1 MLTIVKSWMTHKS
14 YLLLLSLLAAFYSTT
29 ALAQKAGSGAD
40 QVETFAA
47 PIAGLPTEGSLWG
60 MPVNL
65 HGQTTYINQRY
76 NNFTSSYSG
85 QNSLDSLKSMSYT
98 WSGTLFFG
106 ARIAPNTDVYFNPEV
121 VSGVPFS
128 DLAGLGGFTNGEA
141 TKANGAQA
149 KFYSARA
156 FVRQTI
162 NQEGDKVVLEN
173 EANQITQTV
182 SSNRVVLTGGQFS
195 TLDIFDDSRYA
206 KDPRIQFMNWGNMT
220 YLAYDYAADARG
232 YSWGLAGE
240 WYLDNWVMRA
250 SRMLA
255 PKSPNG
261 RDLNW
266 QIFNAYGDQVE
277 VERQHNIAELPGKIS
292 VLAYRN
298 NMILARFQDATNYI
312 NQDPATRQGTQAINN
327 VRSSNQIKTGI
338 GINAEQALTKD
349 LGIYGRAFTSDG
361 HTETMSFTEAD
372 NSVSIGMGINGT
384 QWKRPDDTIGI
395 SMMQNGLSSYRRG
408 YLQAGGVSYFIGD
421 YASPSQTI
429 SYSPERIGEIYYNAT
444 VIKNVLAGLNFQHI
458 INPAYNSARGPVNI
472 LSFRIHAEF

>member
-1 MLTIVKSWMTHKS
+1 MIRKI
-14 YLLLLSLLAAFYSTT
+14 YLLLLLSMICTFFGATAF
-29 ALAQKAGSGAD
+29 AQKAGSGSD
-40 QVETFAA
+40 QIASFAE
-47 PIAGLPTEGSLWG
+47 PIDNFPTEGTLFG
-60 MPVNL
+60 LPVNV

-85 QNSLDSLKSMSYT
+85 MNSMSSQKSMAYT

-106 ARIAPNTDVYFNPEV
+106 ARLAPNTDIYFNPEV
-121 VSGVPFS
+121 ISGVPFS
-128 DLAGLGGFTNGEA
+128 DLTGLGGFSNGEA
-141 TKANGAQA
+141 NKSAGLNA

-156 FVRQTI
+156 FLRQTI

-182 SSNRVVLTGGQFS
+182 SSNRVVVTAGQFS

-232 YSWGLAGE
+232 YSTGLAGE
-240 WYLDNWVMRA
+240 WYLSNWVMRA

-255 PKSPNG
+255 PKTPNG

-266 QIFNAYGDQVE
+266 QIFNTYGDQIE
-277 VERQHNIAELPGKIS
+277 VERQHNIADLPGKVS

-298 NMILARFQDATNYI
+298 RMILARFQDATNYVVA
-312 NQDPATRQGTQAINN
+312 NNAQGTQAINN
-327 VRSSNQIKTGI
+327 VRTNYQYKTGV
-338 GINAEQALTKD
+338 GINGEQALTKD

-372 NSVSIGMGINGT
+372 NSISVGMGLNGT
-384 QWKRPDDTIGI
+384 SWSRPKDTIGI
-395 SMMQNGLSSYRRG
+395 SMMQNGLSSYRKN
-408 YLQAGGVSYFIGD
+408 YLQSGGVSYFIGD
-421 YASPSQTI
+421 YAGPGQTI
-429 SYSPERIGEIYYNAT
+429 SYRPERIGEVYYNAT

-458 INPAYNSARGPVNI
+458 NNPAYNSARGPVNI

>member
-1 MLTIVKSWMTHKS
+1 MTHKL
-14 YLLLLSLLAAFYSTT
+14 YLLLLFSVLSAFWGSS
-29 ALAQKAGSGAD
+29 AHAQKAGSGSD
-40 QVETFAA
+40 QIASFAS
-47 PIAGLPTEGSLWG
+47 PIDDLPTEGMLFG
-60 MPVNL
+60 LPVNI

-85 QNSLDSLKSMSYT
+85 MNSLSAERAMSYT

-106 ARIAPNTDVYFNPEV
+106 ARLAPNTDIYFNPEV

-128 DLAGLGGFTNGEA
+128 DLSGLGGFTNGEA

-266 QIFNAYGDQVE
+266 QIFNTYGDQVE
-277 VERQHNIAELPGKIS
+277 VERQHNIADLPGKVS

-298 NMILARFQDATNYI
+298 KMMLARFQDATNYVLQ
-312 NQDPATRQGTQAINN
+312 NNAQGTQAINN
-327 VRSSNQIKTGI
+327 VRNNMQYKTGV
-338 GINAEQALTKD
+338 GIHGEQALTKD

-372 NSVSIGMGINGT
+372 NSISIGLGMNGT
-384 QWKRPDDTIGI
+384 SWKRPKDSIGI
-395 SMMQNGLSSYRRG
+395 SAMQNGLSSYRRG

-429 SYSPERIGEIYYNAT
+429 SYSPERIGEVYYNAT
-444 VIKNVLAGLNFQHI
+444 VVKNVLAGLNYQHI

-472 LSFRIHAEF
+472 VSFRIHAEF

>member
-1 MLTIVKSWMTHKS
+1 MTRKPH
-14 YLLLLSLLAAFYSTT
+14 LLLLSLLIAICSTT
-29 ALAQKAGSGAD
+29 ALGQKAGSGAD
-40 QVETFAA
+40 QIETFAA
-47 PIAGLPTEGSLWG
+47 PIPGLQTEGSIWG

-76 NNFTSSYSG
+76 NNFKSSYSG

-121 VSGVPFS
+121 VSGIPFS

-156 FVRQTI
+156 FARHTI
-162 NQEGDKVVLEN
+162 NQDGDKVVLEN

-277 VERQHNIAELPGKIS
+277 VERQHNIGELPGKVS

-298 NMILARFQDATNYI
+298 QMILARFQDATNYI
-312 NQDPATRQGTQAINN
+312 NQDPATRQGSQAINN

-338 GINAEQALTKD
+338 GLNAEQALTKD

-372 NSVSIGMGINGT
+372 NSISVGMGMNGT

-395 SMMQNGLSSYRRG
+395 SMMQNGLSSYRRS

>member
-1 MLTIVKSWMTHKS
+1 MICTFFGAT
-14 YLLLLSLLAAFYSTT
+14 AF
-29 ALAQKAGSGAD
+29 AQKAGSGSD
-40 QVETFAA
+40 QIASFAE
-47 PIAGLPTEGSLWG
+47 PIDNLPTEGTLFG
-60 MPVNL
+60 LPVNI

-85 QNSLDSLKSMSYT
+85 MNSLSSQKSMAYT

-106 ARIAPNTDVYFNPEV
+106 ARLAPNTDIYFNPEV
-121 VSGVPFS
+121 ISGVPFS
-128 DLAGLGGFTNGEA
+128 DLTGLGGFSNGEA
-141 TKANGAQA
+141 NKSAGLNA

-156 FVRQTI
+156 FLRQTI

-182 SSNRVVLTGGQFS
+182 SSNRVVVTAGQFS

-232 YSWGLAGE
+232 YSTGLAGE
-240 WYLDNWVMRA
+240 WYLSNWVMRA

-255 PKSPNG
+255 PKTPNG

-266 QIFNAYGDQVE
+266 QIFNTYGDQIE
-277 VERQHNIAELPGKIS
+277 VERQHNIADLPGKVS

-298 NMILARFQDATNYI
+298 RMILARFQDATNYVVA
-312 NQDPATRQGTQAINN
+312 NNAQGTQAINN
-327 VRSSNQIKTGI
+327 VRTNYQYKTGV
-338 GINAEQALTKD
+338 GINGEQALTKD

-372 NSVSIGMGINGT
+372 NSISVGMGLNGT
-384 QWKRPDDTIGI
+384 SWSRPKDTIGI
-395 SMMQNGLSSYRRG
+395 SMMQNGLSSYRKN
-408 YLQAGGVSYFIGD
+408 YLQSGGVSYFIGD
-421 YASPSQTI
+421 YAGPGQSI
-429 SYSPERIGEIYYNAT
+429 SYRPERIGEVYYNAT

-458 INPAYNSARGPVNI
+458 NNPAYNAARGPVNI
-472 LSFRIHAEF
+472 LSFRIHAEL

>member
-1 MLTIVKSWMTHKS
+1 MLSIVKLWMTHKS
-14 YLLLLSLLAAFYSTT
+14 YLLLLSLLAALGSTT
-29 ALAQKAGSGAD
+29 THAQKAGSGSD
-40 QVETFAA
+40 QIATFAS
-47 PIAGLPTEGSLWG
+47 PIDNFPTEGELFG
-60 MPVNL
+60 LPVNI
-65 HGQTTYINQRY
+65 HGQTTYVNQRY
-76 NNFTSSYSG
+76 NNFKSSYSG
-85 QNSLDSLKSMSYT
+85 QNSLNAQNSMSYT
-98 WSGTLFFG
+98 WSGTLFMG
-106 ARIAPNTDVYFNPEV
+106 ARVAPNTDVYFNPEV
-121 VSGVPFS
+121 ISGVPFS
-128 DLAGLGGFTNGEA
+128 GLVGLGGFTNGEGSKA
-141 TKANGAQA
+141 TGAQA

-156 FVRQTI
+156 FARHTI

-206 KDPRIQFMNWGNMT
+206 KDPRVQFMNWGNMT

-266 QIFNAYGDQVE
+266 QIFNAYGDQLE
-277 VERQHNIAELPGKIS
+277 VERQHNIADLPGKVS

-298 NMILARFQDATNYI
+298 KMMLARFSDATNYI
-312 NQDPATRQGTQAINN
+312 DQDPNARQGTQTINN
-327 VRSSNQIKTGI
+327 VRNNMQYKTGI
-338 GINAEQALTKD
+338 GLHGEQALTKD

-372 NSVSIGMGINGT
+372 NSISVGMGMNGT
-384 QWKRPDDTIGI
+384 SWKRPHDSIGI
-395 SMMQNGLSSYRRG
+395 SAMQNGLSSYRRA
-408 YLQAGGVSYFIGD
+408 YLKAGGVSYFIGD

-429 SYSPERIGEIYYNAT
+429 SYSPERIGEVYYNAT

-472 LSFRIHAEF
+472 LSFRVHAEF

>member
-1 MLTIVKSWMTHKS
+1 MTRKI
-14 YLLLLSLLAAFYSTT
+14 YLLLLLSMICTFFGATAF
-29 ALAQKAGSGAD
+29 AQKAGSGSD
-40 QVETFAA
+40 QIASFAE
-47 PIAGLPTEGSLWG
+47 PIDNLPTEGTLFG
-60 MPVNL
+60 LPVNI

-85 QNSLDSLKSMSYT
+85 MNSMSAQKSMAYT

-106 ARIAPNTDVYFNPEV
+106 ARLAPNTDIYFNPEV
-121 VSGVPFS
+121 ISGVPFS
-128 DLAGLGGFTNGEA
+128 DLTGLGGFSNGEA
-141 TKANGAQA
+141 NKSAGLNA

-156 FVRQTI
+156 FLRQTI

-182 SSNRVVLTGGQFS
+182 SSNRVVVTAGQFS
-195 TLDIFDDSRYA
+195 TLDIFDDSKYA

-232 YSWGLAGE
+232 YSTGLAGE
-240 WYLDNWVMRA
+240 WYLSNWVMRA

-255 PKSPNG
+255 PKTPNG

-266 QIFNAYGDQVE
+266 QIFNTYGDQIE
-277 VERQHNIAELPGKIS
+277 VERQHNIADLPGKVS

-298 NMILARFQDATNYI
+298 RMILARFQDATNYVLA
-312 NQDPATRQGTQAINN
+312 NNAQGTQAINN
-327 VRSSNQIKTGI
+327 VRTNYQYKTGI
-338 GINAEQALTKD
+338 GVNGEQALTKD

-372 NSVSIGMGINGT
+372 NSISVGMGLNGT
-384 QWKRPDDTIGI
+384 SWSRPKDTVGI
-395 SMMQNGLSSYRRG
+395 SMMQNGLSSYRKN
-408 YLQAGGVSYFIGD
+408 YLQNGGVSYFIGD
-421 YASPSQTI
+421 YAGPGQTI
-429 SYSPERIGEIYYNAT
+429 SYRPERIGEVYYNAT

-458 INPAYNSARGPVNI
+458 NNPAYNAARGPVNI

>member
-1 MLTIVKSWMTHKS
+1 MTRKI
-14 YLLLLSLLAAFYSTT
+14 YLFLLLSIFCTVLGTSAF
-29 ALAQKAGSGAD
+29 AQRAGSGAD
-40 QVETFAA
+40 QIASFADD
-47 PIAGLPTEGSLWG
+47 ISWLPTEGEIFGL
-60 MPVNL
+60 PVNV

-85 QNSLDSLKSMSYT
+85 QNSLSAEKAMSYT

-106 ARIAPNTDVYFNPEV
+106 ARLAPNTDVYFNPEV

-128 DLAGLGGFTNGEA
+128 GLLGLGGFSNGEA
-141 TKANGAQA
+141 TKASGAQA

-156 FVRQTI
+156 FVRHTI

-173 EANQITQTV
+173 DANQITQTV
-182 SSNRVVLTGGQFS
+182 SSNRVVVTAGQFS

-232 YSWGLAGE
+232 YSTGLAGE
-240 WYLDNWVMRA
+240 WYVDNWVLRA

-255 PKSPNG
+255 PKNPNG
-261 RDLNW
+261 RDLSW
-266 QIFNAYGDQVE
+266 QIFNTYGDQVE
-277 VERQHNIAELPGKIS
+277 VERQHNIGDLPGKVS

-298 NMILARFQDATNYI
+298 RMILARFSDATNYVI
-312 NQDPATRQGTQAINN
+312 ANNAQGTQAINN
-327 VRSSNQIKTGI
+327 VRTNYQYKTGI
-338 GINAEQALTKD
+338 GINGEQALTKD

-372 NSVSIGMGINGT
+372 NSVSVGMGFNGT
-384 QWKRPDDTIGI
+384 SWSRPSDTIGV

-429 SYSPERIGEIYYNAT
+429 SYRPERIGEVYYNAL
-444 VIKNVLAGLNFQHI
+444 VVHNILAGLNFQHI
-458 INPAYNSARGPVNI
+458 SNPAYNSARGPVNI
-472 LSFRIHAEF
+472 VSFRIHAEF

>member
-1 MLTIVKSWMTHKS
+1 MTHKS
-14 YLLLLSLLAAFYSTT
+14 HLLLLSLLAAICSPA
-29 ALAQKAGSGAD
+29 ALAQKAGSGSD
-40 QVETFAA
+40 QIATFAS
-47 PIAGLPTEGSLWG
+47 PIESFPTEGELFG
-60 MPVNL
+60 LPVNI

-76 NNFTSSYSG
+76 KNFNSPYSG
-85 QNSLDSLKSMSYT
+85 QNSLNAQNSMSYS
-98 WSGTLFFG
+98 WSGTLFMG

-128 DLAGLGGFTNGEA
+128 GLVGLGGFTNGEGS
-141 TKANGAQA
+141 KASGAQA

-156 FVRQTI
+156 FARHTI
-162 NQEGDKVVLEN
+162 NQEGDKVVLEDQ
-173 EANQITQTV
+173 ANQITQTV

-266 QIFNAYGDQVE
+266 QIFNAYGDQIE
-277 VERQHNIAELPGKIS
+277 VERQHHIADLQGKVS

-298 NMILARFQDATNYI
+298 KMILARFEDATNYVI
-312 NQDPATRQGTQAINN
+312 QNNAQGTQAINN

-338 GINAEQALTKD
+338 GIHGEQALTKN
-349 LGIYGRAFTSDG
+349 LGVYARAFTSDG
-361 HTETMSFTEAD
+361 QTETMSFTEAD
-372 NSVSIGMGINGT
+372 NSISVGMGMNGT
-384 QWKRPDDTIGI
+384 SWQRPHDSVGI

-429 SYSPERIGEIYYNAT
+429 SYSPERIGEIYYNAN
-444 VIKNVLAGLNFQHI
+444 VIKNVLAGVNFQHI

>member
-1 MLTIVKSWMTHKS
+1 MTRKI
-14 YLLLLSLLAAFYSTT
+14 YLLLLLSMICTFFGATAF
-29 ALAQKAGSGAD
+29 AQKAGSGSD
-40 QVETFAA
+40 QIASFAE
-47 PIAGLPTEGSLWG
+47 PIDNLPTEGTLFG
-60 MPVNL
+60 LPVNI

-85 QNSLDSLKSMSYT
+85 MNSMSAQKSMAYT

-106 ARIAPNTDVYFNPEV
+106 ARVAPNTDIYFNPEV
-121 VSGVPFS
+121 ISGVPFS
-128 DLAGLGGFTNGEA
+128 DLTGLGGFSNGEA
-141 TKANGAQA
+141 NKSAGLNA

-156 FVRQTI
+156 FLRQTI

-182 SSNRVVLTGGQFS
+182 SSNRVVVTAGQFS
-195 TLDIFDDSRYA
+195 TLDIFDDSKYA

-232 YSWGLAGE
+232 YSTGLAGE
-240 WYLDNWVMRA
+240 WYLSNWVMRA

-266 QIFNAYGDQVE
+266 QIFNTYGDQIE
-277 VERQHNIAELPGKIS
+277 VERQHNIADLPGKVS

-298 NMILARFQDATNYI
+298 RMILARFQDATNYVVA
-312 NQDPATRQGTQAINN
+312 NNAQGTQAINN
-327 VRSSNQIKTGI
+327 VRTNYQYKTGV
-338 GINAEQALTKD
+338 GINGEQALTKD

-361 HTETMSFTEAD
+361 HTETMSFAEAD
-372 NSVSIGMGINGT
+372 NSISVGIGLNGT
-384 QWKRPDDTIGI
+384 SWSRPKDTIGI
-395 SMMQNGLSSYRRG
+395 SMMQNGLSSYRKN
-408 YLQAGGVSYFIGD
+408 YLQSGGVSYFIGD
-421 YASPSQTI
+421 YAGPGQTI
-429 SYSPERIGEIYYNAT
+429 SYRPERIGEVYYNAT

-458 INPAYNSARGPVNI
+458 NNPAYNSARGPVNI
-472 LSFRIHAEF
+472 LSFRVHAEF

>member
-1 MLTIVKSWMTHKS
+1 MICTFFGAT
-14 YLLLLSLLAAFYSTT
+14 AF
-29 ALAQKAGSGAD
+29 AQKAGSGSD
-40 QVETFAA
+40 QIASFAS
-47 PIAGLPTEGSLWG
+47 PIDGLPTEGTLFG
-60 MPVNL
+60 LPVNI

-85 QNSLDSLKSMSYT
+85 ENSLSSSKSMSYT

-106 ARIAPNTDVYFNPEV
+106 ARLAPNTDIYFNPEV

-128 DLAGLGGFTNGEA
+128 DLVGLGGFSNGEA
-141 TKANGAQA
+141 TKAAGLNA

-156 FVRQTI
+156 FLRQTI

-182 SSNRVVLTGGQFS
+182 SSNRVVVTAGQFS
-195 TLDIFDDSRYA
+195 TLDIFDDSKYA

-232 YSWGLAGE
+232 YSTGLAGE
-240 WYLDNWVMRA
+240 WYLSNWIMRA

-266 QIFNAYGDQVE
+266 QIFNTYGDQIE
-277 VERQHNIAELPGKIS
+277 VERQHNIAGLPGKVS

-298 NMILARFQDATNYI
+298 RMILARFQDATNYVVA
-312 NQDPATRQGTQAINN
+312 NNAQGTQAINN
-327 VRSSNQIKTGI
+327 VRTNYQYKTGI
-338 GINAEQALTKD
+338 GINGEQALTKD

-372 NSVSIGMGINGT
+372 NSISVGMGLNGT
-384 QWKRPDDTIGI
+384 SWSRPKDTIGI
-395 SMMQNGLSSYRRG
+395 SMMQNGLSSYRKN
-408 YLQAGGVSYFIGD
+408 YLQSGGVSYFIGD
-421 YASPSQTI
+421 YAGPGQTI
-429 SYSPERIGEIYYNAT
+429 SYRPERIGEVYYNAT

-458 INPAYNSARGPVNI
+458 NNPAYNAARGPVNI

>member
-1 MLTIVKSWMTHKS
+1 MTRKI
-14 YLLLLSLLAAFYSTT
+14 YLLLLLSIICTFFGASAF
-29 ALAQKAGSGAD
+29 AQRAGSGAD
-40 QVETFAA
+40 QISSFA
-47 PIAGLPTEGSLWG
+47 GDLSWLPTEGELFG
-60 MPVNL
+60 LPVNI

-85 QNSLDSLKSMSYT
+85 QNSMSDLKSMSYT
-98 WSGTLFFG
+98 WSGTLFMG
-106 ARIAPNTDVYFNPEV
+106 ARLAPDTDIYFNPEV

-128 DLAGLGGFTNGEA
+128 GLVGLGGFTNGEA
-141 TKANGAQA
+141 TKAGGAQA

-156 FVRQTI
+156 FLRQTF
-162 NQEGDKVVLEN
+162 NQEGDKVLLEN
-173 EANQITQTV
+173 DANQITQTV
-182 SSNRVVLTGGQFS
+182 SSNRVVVTAGQFS

-206 KDPRIQFMNWGNMT
+206 KDPRVQFMNWGNMT

-232 YSWGLAGE
+232 YSTGLAGE
-240 WYLDNWVMRA
+240 WYLDNWVLRA

-255 PKSPNG
+255 PKNPNG

-266 QIFNAYGDQVE
+266 QIFNTYGDQIE
-277 VERQHNIAELPGKIS
+277 VERQHNIGDLPGKVS

-298 NMILARFQDATNYI
+298 RMILARFQDATNYVVA
-312 NQDPATRQGTQAINN
+312 NNAQGTQAINN
-327 VRSSNQIKTGI
+327 VRNNYQYKTGI
-338 GINAEQALTKD
+338 GVNGEQALTKD

-372 NSVSIGMGINGT
+372 NSVSVGMGLNGT
-384 QWKRPDDTIGI
+384 SWKRPSDSIGV

-429 SYSPERIGEIYYNAT
+429 SYRPERIGEIYYNAM
-444 VIKNVLAGLNFQHI
+444 VVKNVLAGVNFQRI
-458 INPAYNSARGPVNI
+458 NNPAYNSARGPVNI
-472 LSFRIHAEF
+472 MSFRIHAEF

>member
-1 MLTIVKSWMTHKS
+1 MTRKIFL
-14 YLLLLSLLAAFYSTT
+14 LLLLSLICTFFGASAF
-29 ALAQKAGSGAD
+29 AQRAGSGAD
-40 QVETFAA
+40 QISSFA
-47 PIAGLPTEGSLWG
+47 GDLSWLPTEGEIFGL
-60 MPVNL
+60 PVNI

-85 QNSLDSLKSMSYT
+85 QNSMSALKSMSYT

-106 ARIAPNTDVYFNPEV
+106 ARLAPNTDIYFNPEV

-128 DLAGLGGFTNGEA
+128 GLVGLGGFTNGEA
-141 TKANGAQA
+141 TKAGGAQA

-162 NQEGDKVVLEN
+162 NQEGEKVVLEN
-173 EANQITQTV
+173 DANQITQTV

-195 TLDIFDDSRYA
+195 TLDIFDDSKYA

-261 RDLNW
+261 KDLDW
-266 QIFNAYGDQVE
+266 QIFNTYGDQVE
-277 VERQHNIAELPGKIS
+277 VERQHNIGDLPGKVS

-298 NMILARFQDATNYI
+298 KMILARFQDATNYVI
-312 NQDPATRQGTQAINN
+312 ANNAQGTQAINN
-327 VRSSNQIKTGI
+327 VRNNYQYKTGI
-338 GINAEQALTKD
+338 GVNGEQALTKD

-372 NSVSIGMGINGT
+372 NSVSVGLSLNGAS
-384 QWKRPDDTIGI
+384 WARSSDTIGI
-395 SMMQNGLSSYRRG
+395 SMMQNGLSSYRKN

-421 YASPSQTI
+421 YAGPTQTI
-429 SYSPERIGEIYYNAT
+429 SYSPERIGEIYYNAML
-444 VIKNVLAGLNFQHI
+444 VKNVLLGVNFQHI
-458 INPAYNSARGPVNI
+458 QNPAYNSARGPVNI
-472 LSFRIHAEF
+472 ASFRIHAEF

>member
-1 MLTIVKSWMTHKS
+1 MTLKS
-14 YLLLLSLLAAFYSTT
+14 YLLLLSLLAAFSSTT
-29 ALAQKAGSGAD
+29 VLAQKAGSGSD
-40 QVETFAA
+40 QIATFAS
-47 PIAGLPTEGSLWG
+47 PIDNLPTEGELFG
-60 MPVNL
+60 LPVNI

-76 NNFTSSYSG
+76 SNFNSPYSG

-98 WSGTLFFG
+98 WSGTLFMG
-106 ARIAPNTDVYFNPEV
+106 ARIAPDTDIYFNPEV

-128 DLAGLGGFTNGEA
+128 GLVGLGGFTNGEA
-141 TKANGAQA
+141 TKAGGVQA

-156 FVRQTI
+156 FARHTI
-162 NQEGDKVVLEN
+162 NQEGDKVVLED

-182 SSNRVVLTGGQFS
+182 SSNRVVITGGQFS

-240 WYLDNWVMRA
+240 WYVDNWVMRA

-277 VERQHNIAELPGKIS
+277 VERQHNIADLPGKVS

-298 NMILARFQDATNYI
+298 QMILARFSDATNYI
-312 NQDPATRQGTQAINN
+312 NQDPNARQGTQAINN
-327 VRSSNQIKTGI
+327 VRNSMQIKTGI
-338 GINAEQALTKD
+338 GIHGEQALTKD
-349 LGIYGRAFTSDG
+349 LGIYARAFTSDG
-361 HTETMSFTEAD
+361 KTETMSFTEAD
-372 NSVSIGMGINGT
+372 NSISIGMGMNGT
-384 QWKRPDDTIGI
+384 SWQRPSDSIGI
-395 SMMQNGLSSYRRG
+395 SMMQNGLSSYRRS

-429 SYSPERIGEIYYNAT
+429 SYSPERIGEIYYNAS
-444 VIKNVLAGLNFQHI
+444 VIKNVLAGVNFQHI

-472 LSFRIHAEF
+472 VSFRIHAEF

>member
-1 MLTIVKSWMTHKS
+1 MTRKI
-14 YLLLLSLLAAFYSTT
+14 YLLLLLSMICTFFGATAF
-29 ALAQKAGSGAD
+29 AQKAGSGSD
-40 QVETFAA
+40 QIASFAS
-47 PIAGLPTEGSLWG
+47 PIDDLPTEGTLFG
-60 MPVNL
+60 LPVNI

-85 QNSLDSLKSMSYT
+85 ENSLSSLKSMSYT

-106 ARIAPNTDVYFNPEV
+106 ARLAPNTDIYFNPEV

-128 DLAGLGGFTNGEA
+128 DLVGLGGFSNGEA
-141 TKANGAQA
+141 TKAAGLNA

-156 FVRQTI
+156 FLRQTI
-162 NQEGDKVVLEN
+162 NQEGEKVVLEN

-182 SSNRVVLTGGQFS
+182 SSNRVVVTAGQFS

-232 YSWGLAGE
+232 YSTGLAGE
-240 WYLDNWVMRA
+240 WYLSNWVMRA

-266 QIFNAYGDQVE
+266 QIFNTYGDQIE
-277 VERQHNIAELPGKIS
+277 VERQHNIADLPGKVS

-298 NMILARFQDATNYI
+298 RMILARFQDATNYVVA
-312 NQDPATRQGTQAINN
+312 NNAQGTQAINN
-327 VRSSNQIKTGI
+327 VRTNYQYKTGV
-338 GINAEQALTKD
+338 GINGEQALTKD

-372 NSVSIGMGINGT
+372 NSISVGMGLNGT
-384 QWKRPDDTIGI
+384 SWSRPKDTIGI
-395 SMMQNGLSSYRRG
+395 SMMQNGLSSYRKN
-408 YLQAGGVSYFIGD
+408 YLQSGGVSYFIGD
-421 YASPSQTI
+421 YAGPGQAI
-429 SYSPERIGEIYYNAT
+429 SYRPERIGEVYYNAT

-458 INPAYNSARGPVNI
+458 NNPAYNAARGPVNI

>member
-1 MLTIVKSWMTHKS
+1 MTRK
-14 YLLLLSLLAAFYSTT
+14 YLLILLLSFMT
-29 ALAQKAGSGAD
+29 ASVFAQRAGSGAD
-40 QVETFAA
+40 QIQSYAE
-47 PIAGLPTEGSLWG
+47 PIAGLLTEGSIWD

-85 QNSLDSLKSMSYT
+85 MNSLSANKSMSYT

-106 ARIAPNTDVYFNPEV
+106 ARIAQDTDIYFNPEV
-121 VSGVPFS
+121 VSGVAFS
-128 DLAGLGGFTNGEA
+128 GLVGMGGFTNGEA
-141 TKANGAQA
+141 TKAGGAQA

-162 NQEGDKVVLEN
+162 NQEGEKVVLEN

-206 KDPRIQFMNWGNMT
+206 KDPRVQFMNWGNMT

-250 SRMLA
+250 SRMIT
-255 PKSPNG
+255 PKTPNG

-277 VERQHNIAELPGKIS
+277 LERQHNITDLPGKVS

-298 NMILARFQDATNYI
+298 KMILARFQDATNYI
-312 NQDPATRQGTQAINN
+312 VQNSAQGTQAINN
-327 VRSSNQIKTGI
+327 VRNNYQYKTGV

-372 NSVSIGMGINGT
+372 NSVSVGLGLNGT
-384 QWKRPDDTIGI
+384 SWQRPRDTVGI
-395 SMMQNGLSSYRRG
+395 SMMQNGLSSYRRN

-421 YASPSQTI
+421 YAGPNQTI
-429 SYSPERIGEIYYNAT
+429 SYRPERIAEMYYNAT
-444 VIKNVLAGLNFQHI
+444 VIKNVLFGINYQHVS
-458 INPAYNSARGPVNI
+458 NPAYNSARGPVQI
-472 LSFRIHAEF
+472 YSFRVHAEF

>member
-1 MLTIVKSWMTHKS
+1 MLGTS
-14 YLLLLSLLAAFYSTT
+14 AF
-29 ALAQKAGSGAD
+29 AQKAGSGSD
-40 QVETFAA
+40 QIASFAS
-47 PIAGLPTEGSLWG
+47 PIDGVPTEGTLFDL
-60 MPVNL
+60 PVNL

-76 NNFTSSYSG
+76 NNFNSSYSG
-85 QNSLDSLKSMSYT
+85 QNSLSALNSMSYT

-121 VSGVPFS
+121 ISGVPFS
-128 DLAGLGGFTNGEA
+128 GLVGLGGFSNGEA
-141 TKANGAQA
+141 TKANGAQS

-162 NQEGDKVVLEN
+162 NQEGDKVLLEN

-182 SSNRVVLTGGQFS
+182 SSNRVVVTAGQFS

-206 KDPRIQFMNWGNMT
+206 KDPRVQFMNWGNMT

-240 WYLDNWVMRA
+240 WYLDHWVLRA

-255 PKSPNG
+255 PKNPNG

-277 VERQHNIAELPGKIS
+277 IERQHNVANLPGKVS

-298 NMILARFQDATNYI
+298 KMILARFQDATNYI
-312 NQDPATRQGTQAINN
+312 NANNAQGTQAINN
-327 VRSSNQIKTGI
+327 VRSNYQYKTGV
-338 GINAEQALTKD
+338 GLHGEQAITHD

-372 NSVSIGMGINGT
+372 NSISVGLGMNGTSWSRPKDSIGV
-384 QWKRPDDTIGI
+384 
-395 SMMQNGLSSYRRG
+395 SLMQNGLSSNRKN

-421 YASPSQTI
+421 YAGPGKTI
-429 SYSPERIGEIYYNAT
+429 SYRPERITELYYNAT
-444 VIKNVLAGLNFQHI
+444 VVKNVLAGLNFQHI
-458 INPAYNSARGPVNI
+458 SNPAYNAARGPVNI
-472 LSFRIHAEF
+472 VSFRIHAEF

>member
-1 MLTIVKSWMTHKS
+1 MTRKI
-14 YLLLLSLLAAFYSTT
+14 YLLLLLSMICTFFGATAF
-29 ALAQKAGSGAD
+29 AQKAGSGSD
-40 QVETFAA
+40 QIASFAS
-47 PIAGLPTEGSLWG
+47 PIDGLPTEGTLFG
-60 MPVNL
+60 LPVNI

-85 QNSLDSLKSMSYT
+85 ENSLSSLKSMSYT
-98 WSGTLFFG
+98 WSGTLFLG
-106 ARIAPNTDVYFNPEV
+106 ARLAPNTDIYFNPEV

-128 DLAGLGGFTNGEA
+128 DLSGLGGFTNGEA

-156 FVRQTI
+156 FLRQTI

-182 SSNRVVLTGGQFS
+182 SSNRVVVTAGQFS
-195 TLDIFDDSRYA
+195 TLDIFDDSKYA

-232 YSWGLAGE
+232 YSTGLAGE
-240 WYLDNWVMRA
+240 WYLSNWVMRA

-255 PKSPNG
+255 PKTPNG

-266 QIFNAYGDQVE
+266 QIFNTYGDQIE
-277 VERQHNIAELPGKIS
+277 VERQHNIADLPGKVS

-298 NMILARFQDATNYI
+298 RMILARFQDATNYVLA
-312 NQDPATRQGTQAINN
+312 NNAQGTQAINN
-327 VRSSNQIKTGI
+327 VRTNYQYKTGI
-338 GINAEQALTKD
+338 GVNGEQALTKD

-372 NSVSIGMGINGT
+372 NSISVGMGLNGT
-384 QWKRPDDTIGI
+384 SWSRPKDTVGI
-395 SMMQNGLSSYRRG
+395 SMMQNGLSSYRKN
-408 YLQAGGVSYFIGD
+408 YLQNGGVSYFIGD
-421 YASPSQTI
+421 YASPGQTI
-429 SYSPERIGEIYYNAT
+429 SYRPERIGEVYYNAT

-458 INPAYNSARGPVNI
+458 NNPAYNAARGPVNI

>member
-1 MLTIVKSWMTHKS
+1 MTHKS
-14 YLLLLSLLAAFYSTT
+14 YLLLLSLLAAVCSTN
-29 ALAQKAGSGAD
+29 ALAQKAGSGSD
-40 QVETFAA
+40 QVATFAA
-47 PIAGLPTEGSLWG
+47 PIEDIPTEGTLFG
-60 MPVNL
+60 LPVNI

-85 QNSLDSLKSMSYT
+85 QNSLNAQKSMSYT

-128 DLAGLGGFTNGEA
+128 GLTGLAGFTNGEA
-141 TKANGAQA
+141 TKAGGAQA

-156 FVRQTI
+156 FARHTI

-206 KDPRIQFMNWGNMT
+206 KDPRVQFMNWGNMT

-266 QIFNAYGDQVE
+266 QIFNNYGDQIE
-277 VERQHNIAELPGKIS
+277 VERQHHIADLPGKVS

-298 NMILARFQDATNYI
+298 KMILARFEDATNYVI
-312 NQDPATRQGTQAINN
+312 QNNAQGTQAINN
-327 VRSSNQIKTGI
+327 VRTSNQFKTGI
-338 GINAEQALTKD
+338 GIHGEQALTKD
-349 LGIYGRAFTSDG
+349 LGVYARAFTSDG

-372 NSVSIGMGINGT
+372 NSLSIGMGMNGT
-384 QWKRPDDTIGI
+384 SWQRPHDSIGV
-395 SMMQNGLSSYRRG
+395 SMMQNGLSSYRRS

-421 YASPSQTI
+421 YASRNQTI
-429 SYSPERIGEIYYNAT
+429 SYTPERIGEVYYNAT
-444 VIKNVLAGLNFQHI
+444 VVKNVLAGLNFQHI

>member
-1 MLTIVKSWMTHKS
+1 MTRKF
-14 YLLLLSLLAAFYSTT
+14 YLLLLLSIICTFLGATAF
-29 ALAQKAGSGAD
+29 AQKAGSGSD
-40 QVETFAA
+40 QIATFAS
-47 PIAGLPTEGSLWG
+47 PIQDFPTEGELFG
-60 MPVNL
+60 LPVNI
-65 HGQTTYINQRY
+65 HGQTTYVNQRY

-85 QNSLDSLKSMSYT
+85 PNSLNAQNSMSYT

-106 ARIAPNTDVYFNPEV
+106 ARVAPNTDIYFNPEV
-121 VSGVPFS
+121 ISGVPFS
-128 DLAGLGGFTNGEA
+128 GLVGLGGFTNGEGSKA
-141 TKANGAQA
+141 TGAQA

-156 FVRQTI
+156 FVRQTF

-182 SSNRVVLTGGQFS
+182 SSNRVIVTAGQFS

-220 YLAYDYAADARG
+220 YLAYDYSADARG
-232 YSWGLAGE
+232 YSTGLAGE
-240 WYLDNWVMRA
+240 WYLDNWVLRA

-255 PKSPNG
+255 PKNPNG

-266 QIFNAYGDQVE
+266 QIFNTYGDQIE
-277 VERQHNIAELPGKIS
+277 VERQHNIADLPGKVS

-298 NMILARFQDATNYI
+298 RMILARFSDATNYVVA
-312 NQDPATRQGTQAINN
+312 NNAQGTQAINN
-327 VRSSNQIKTGI
+327 VRTNYQYKTGV
-338 GINAEQALTKD
+338 GIHGEQALTKD

-372 NSVSIGMGINGT
+372 NSISVGMGMNGT
-384 QWKRPDDTIGI
+384 SWKRPSDTIGI
-395 SMMQNGLSSYRRG
+395 SMMQNGLSSFRRG

-421 YASPSQTI
+421 YAGAGQTI
-429 SYSPERIGEIYYNAT
+429 SYRPERIGEVYYNAK

-458 INPAYNSARGPVNI
+458 NNPAYNAARGPVNI
-472 LSFRIHAEF
+472 VSFRIHAEF

>member
-1 MLTIVKSWMTHKS
+1 MTRKF
-14 YLLLLSLLAAFYSTT
+14 YLPLLLSIICTFLGATAF
-29 ALAQKAGSGAD
+29 AQKAGSGSD
-40 QVETFAA
+40 QIATFAS
-47 PIAGLPTEGSLWG
+47 PIQDLPTEGELFG
-60 MPVNL
+60 LPVNI
-65 HGQTTYINQRY
+65 HGQTTYVNQRY

-85 QNSLDSLKSMSYT
+85 PNSLNAQNSMSYT

-106 ARIAPNTDVYFNPEV
+106 ARVAPNTDIYFNPEV
-121 VSGVPFS
+121 ISGVPFS
-128 DLAGLGGFTNGEA
+128 GLVGLGGFTNGEGSKA
-141 TKANGAQA
+141 TGAQA

-156 FVRQTI
+156 FVRQTF

-182 SSNRVVLTGGQFS
+182 SSNRVVVTAGQFS

-220 YLAYDYAADARG
+220 YLAYDYSADARG
-232 YSWGLAGE
+232 YSTGLAGE
-240 WYLDNWVMRA
+240 WYLDNWVLRA

-255 PKSPNG
+255 PKNPNG

-266 QIFNAYGDQVE
+266 QIFNTYGDQIE
-277 VERQHNIAELPGKIS
+277 VERQHNIADLPGKVS

-298 NMILARFQDATNYI
+298 RMILARFSDATNYI
-312 NQDPATRQGTQAINN
+312 VANNAQGTQAINN
-327 VRSSNQIKTGI
+327 VRTNYQYKTGV
-338 GINAEQALTKD
+338 GIHGEQALTKD

-372 NSVSIGMGINGT
+372 NSISVGMGMNGT
-384 QWKRPDDTIGI
+384 SWKRPSDTIGI
-395 SMMQNGLSSYRRG
+395 SMMQNGLSSFRRG

-421 YASPSQTI
+421 YAGAGQTI
-429 SYSPERIGEIYYNAT
+429 SYRPERIGEVYYNAK

-458 INPAYNSARGPVNI
+458 NNPAYNAARGPVNI
-472 LSFRIHAEF
+472 VSFRIHAEF

>member
-1 MLTIVKSWMTHKS
+1 MTHKS
-14 YLLLLSLLAAFYSTT
+14 YLFLLSLLAAICSTT
-29 ALAQKAGSGAD
+29 TLAQKAGSGSD
-40 QVETFAA
+40 QIASFAA
-47 PIAGLPTEGSLWG
+47 PIDSIPTEGTLFG
-60 MPVNL
+60 LPVNI

-76 NNFTSSYSG
+76 NNFNASYSG
-85 QNSLDSLKSMSYT
+85 PNSLNTQKSMSYT
-98 WSGTLFFG
+98 WSGTLFMG
-106 ARIAPNTDVYFNPEV
+106 ARLAPNTDVYFNPEV
-121 VSGVPFS
+121 ISGTPFS
-128 DLAGLGGFTNGEA
+128 GLVGLGGFTNGEGSKA
-141 TKANGAQA
+141 TGAQA

-156 FVRQTI
+156 FVRHTI
-162 NQEGDKVVLEN
+162 NQEGDKVVLGN
-173 EANQITQTV
+173 EANQISQTV

-232 YSWGLAGE
+232 YSSGLAAE
-240 WYLDNWVMRA
+240 WYLDHWVMRA

-277 VERQHNIAELPGKIS
+277 VERQHSIANLPGKVS

-298 NMILARFQDATNYI
+298 KMMLARFSDATNYI
-312 NQDPATRQGTQAINN
+312 DQDPNARQGTQAINQ
-327 VRSSNQIKTGI
+327 VRNNMQIKTGI
-338 GINAEQALTKD
+338 GIHGEQALTKD

-372 NSVSIGMGINGT
+372 NSVSIGMGMNGSSW
-384 QWKRPDDTIGI
+384 QRPHDSIGI

-458 INPAYNSARGPVNI
+458 INPAYNAAA
-472 LSFRIHAEF
+472 L